1 MNCIK
6 DLSDLKLQ
14 FSKLRM
20 SADQWEAQA
29 KRLHAQVG
37 DLQAE
42 NAELRIRADQGDRQI
57 EELRAQIAS
66 AQGEERPS
74 NPPPDESM

>member
-1 MNCIK
+1 MNTIK
-6 DLSDLKLQ
+6 ALSDLRLEH
-14 FSKLRM
+14 SKLRM

-29 KRLHAQVG
+29 KRLHSQVG

-57 EELRAQIAS
+57 EELRAQLDGKACV
-66 AQGEERPS
+66 ANPAPGETI
-74 NPPPDESM
+74 